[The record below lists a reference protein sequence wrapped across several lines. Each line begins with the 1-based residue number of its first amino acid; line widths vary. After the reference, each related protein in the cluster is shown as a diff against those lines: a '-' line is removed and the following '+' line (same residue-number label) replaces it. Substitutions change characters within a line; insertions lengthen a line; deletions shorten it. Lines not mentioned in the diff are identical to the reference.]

1 MQMSSSITYKNGNQY
16 WENFLMHPKF
26 RILRHLLILLLLGII
41 VMRGLFE
48 STEFSPG
55 WNVITLINITL
66 IFLFWGIIC
75 LNTYV
80 LIPHFLFKGK
90 YWTYSVCLLACT
102 LLPLFMMFL
111 VIFIS
116 KFYFPAFHEAIKPEC
131 NLFLFFFINFLG
143 IFFYISAFSMTIF
156 LQRWTMH
163 SRQLQELEKNK
174 VQNELDRLKD
184 QVQPDFLSRMLNT
197 ANVLAKKD
205 ADKASSLLLRLGY
218 LLRYQLYD
226 STREKVLLSA
236 DISFIRD
243 YMNLE
248 KIHNDRFNFNITT
261 DKDIEHV
268 MVPPLLFIPI
278 IEHALGYIRFHETD
292 KLPDIYL
299 LFKMKNDN
307 LYFACIYPPGL
318 LKESANGLYNL
329 HRRLQLLYGENFSL
343 ETKQGDKNNITSLQI
358 CL

>member
-1 MQMSSSITYKNGNQY
+1 
-16 WENFLMHPKF
+16 MHPKF
-26 RILRHLLILLLLGII
+26 RIFRHLLILLLLGII

-48 STEFSPG
+48 NSEFSPG
-55 WNVITLINITL
+55 WNAITLINITL
-66 IFLFWGIIC
+66 IFIFWGIIC
-75 LNTYV
+75 LNTYI
-80 LIPHFLFKGK
+80 LIPRLLFKGK
-90 YWTYSVCLLACT
+90 YWTYAICLLSCT
-102 LLPLFMMFL
+102 LFLLFMMFL

-116 KFYFPAFHEAIKPEC
+116 KFYFPVFHEAIKPNC

-156 LQRWTMH
+156 LQRWIMH
-163 SRQLQELEKNK
+163 SRQLQELEKSK

-197 ANVLAKKD
+197 ANVLTKKD
-205 ADKASSLLLRLGY
+205 AGKASSLLLRLSR

-226 STREKVLLSA
+226 SMREKVLLSA

-248 KIHNDRFNFNITT
+248 KILNDRFDFSITT
-261 DKDIEHV
+261 DKDIDHV
-268 MVPPLLFIPI
+268 LVPPLLFIPI
-278 IEHALGYIRFHETD
+278 VEHALGYIRSHDTD
-292 KLPDIYL
+292 KFPDIYI
-299 LFKMKNDN
+299 LFKMKNNN

-318 LKESANGLYNL
+318 SKEPANGLYNL
-329 HRRLQLLYGENFSL
+329 HRRLQLLYGESFLL

>member
-1 MQMSSSITYKNGNQY
+1 MGK
-16 WENFLMHPKF
+16 FPDAPKIPDSQASVNPLVAWNYCHERTF
-26 RILRHLLILLLLGII
+26 RKYRVL
-41 VMRGLFE
+41 
-48 STEFSPG
+48 PG

-205 ADKASSLLLRLGY
+205 ADQSLLPATPFRLPTP
-218 LLRYQLYD
+218 L
-226 STREKVLLSA
+226 STL
-236 DISFIRD
+236 
-243 YMNLE
+243 
-248 KIHNDRFNFNITT
+248 
-261 DKDIEHV
+261 
-268 MVPPLLFIPI
+268 
-278 IEHALGYIRFHETD
+278 
-292 KLPDIYL
+292 
-299 LFKMKNDN
+299 
-307 LYFACIYPPGL
+307 
-318 LKESANGLYNL
+318 
-329 HRRLQLLYGENFSL
+329 
-343 ETKQGDKNNITSLQI
+343 
-358 CL
+358 

>member
-1 MQMSSSITYKNGNQY
+1 MSNSITYKNGNQY
-16 WENFLMHPKF
+16 WENLLMHPKF
-26 RILRHLLILLLLGII
+26 RVLRHLLILLLLGII
-41 VMRGLFE
+41 VMKGLFE
-48 STEFSPG
+48 NSELSPG
-55 WNVITLINITL
+55 WNAITLINIAL

-75 LNTYV
+75 LNTYIM
-80 LIPHFLFKGK
+80 IPRLLFKDK
-90 YWTYSVCLLACT
+90 YWIYALCLFACT
-102 LLPLFMMFL
+102 LLLLFMMFL
-111 VIFIS
+111 IIFIS
-116 KFYFPAFHEAIKPEC
+116 KLYLPTLHEAIRPNC

-156 LQRWTMH
+156 LQCWIMH
-163 SRQLQELEKNK
+163 SRQLQELEKSK

-205 ADKASSLLLRLGY
+205 AEKASSLLLRLSH

-226 STREKVLLSA
+226 STRAKVLLSA
-236 DISFIRD
+236 DITFIKD

-248 KIHNDRFNFNITT
+248 KMHNNRFNFNLST
-261 DKDIEHV
+261 DKDIEHIL
-268 MVPPLLFIPI
+268 VPPLLFIPI
-278 IEHALGYIRFHETD
+278 IEHALGH
-292 KLPDIYL
+292 LPSLDAGKTSDIYI

-318 LKESANGLYNL
+318 SKQPTNGLYNL
-329 HRRLQLLYGENFSL
+329 HRRLQLLYGENFLL